1 MIRGKDGGML
11 TVLCKPLCIILLVI
25 GLFSLVWLRSNIVQ
39 SSYEI
44 RKLEESRMESLKNMN
59 VLLAERARLM
69 SLEYIDASLR
79 KKNQSKKIYAQ
90 RKYVFPDRVRVVQ
103 VKRSRGAEPYKATL
117 DVRNE
122 P

>member
-1 MIRGKDGGML
+1 MIRGKDGSML

-25 GLFSLVWLRSNIVQ
+25 GLFALVWLRSNIVQ

-69 SLEYIDASLR
+69 SLEYIDESLR
-79 KKNQSKKIYAQ
+79 KNNKNKKIYAQ
-90 RKYVFPDRVRVVQ
+90 RRYVFPDRVRVVQ

-122 P
+122 R